1 MASPAFLAPASLP
14 LRVHALSLLPPSA
27 LARTSRARR
36 PVRARG
42 NLAVCASTHD
52 PSRDAGVGNAA
63 GETGGAAAPAVANRE
78 TPASLADSPPLEYD
92 RAKLK
97 AYWDARSSELNQ
109 RYLSFAATAAPFFA
123 SVVRHTATRTL
134 SREDVIARLAV
145 QAREGME
152 ALGPTYVYPLSV
164 LLACPVLD
172 RGLGLAALSNISN
185 DVAVL
190 TNRHVCIS
198 EFLCDVELESCDL
211 PVVDFLTRN
220 S

>member
-1 MASPAFLAPASLP
+1 MMPTPAFLAPASLP
-14 LRVHALSLLPPSA
+14 LRVHAVSLLPPSA
-27 LARTSRARR
+27 LARTSRVRR

-42 NLAVCASTHD
+42 HRTVCASTHD
-52 PSRDAGVGNAA
+52 QSHDAGVRNAVD
-63 GETGGAAAPAVANRE
+63 ETAPAAAAAVATRE
-78 TPASLADSPPLEYD
+78 RPAALEDSPPLEYD

-109 RYLSFAATAAPFFA
+109 RYLSFASTAAPFFA

-164 LLACPVLD
+164 LPTALPVRD
-172 RGLGLAALSNISN
+172 RGLGLAAL
-185 DVAVL
+185 
-190 TNRHVCIS
+190 
-198 EFLCDVELESCDL
+198 
-211 PVVDFLTRN
+211 
-220 S
+220 